1 MYNIIQYIQGMS
13 KPVYFLINKWENSR
27 CARILK
33 FKYILQRTF
42 FYFNNM
48 MRHMQY
54 IQFGVLIKC
63 AQLKL
68 IYFASDQMERF
79 LLHLPLKEQIHVLNF
94 GW

>member
-1 MYNIIQYIQGMS
+1 
-13 KPVYFLINKWENSR
+13 
-27 CARILK
+27 
-33 FKYILQRTF
+33 
-42 FYFNNM
+42 
-48 MRHMQY
+48 MQY

-68 IYFASDQMERF
+68 IYFTSDQMERF